1 MKTKLLLKV
10 AATLGAFVL
19 VGGIS
24 VAALARSGASSSTPP
39 RLPVVSTPEPTETE
53 SPQAD
58 DSQDSNNHDSEDS
71 NDDSEDSNDDTNDD
85 SNHDSEDSNENSDDQ
100 GENSDDQGEDADDQ
114 GENEA
119 EDD

>member
-1 MKTKLLLKV
+1 MKTKLLLKI

-24 VAALARSGASSSTPP
+24 VAALARSGAGSSTAP

-58 DSQDSNNHDSEDS
+58 DSQDSNHDSQDS
-71 NDDSEDSNDDTNDD
+71 NDD
-85 SNHDSEDSNENSDDQ
+85 SNHDSEDSNDDSSHDSEDSNDDSHDQ
-100 GENSDDQGEDADDQ
+100 GENNDDQ